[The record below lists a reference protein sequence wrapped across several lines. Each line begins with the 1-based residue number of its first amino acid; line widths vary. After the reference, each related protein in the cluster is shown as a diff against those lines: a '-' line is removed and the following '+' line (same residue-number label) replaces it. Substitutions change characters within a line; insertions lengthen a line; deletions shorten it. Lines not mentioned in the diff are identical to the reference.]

1 MVVTT
6 GFFDGVHLGH
16 RQVIESLV
24 RLARERETE
33 STVVTFW
40 PHPRTVLQN
49 DARNFRLLS
58 TLEEKRIMLLA
69 AGVDRVEVLHFTRE
83 FAALSAEEYLRKYV
97 IGQFGGEALVLGYD
111 NRMGSSADGVTD
123 VGEIAAGLGLEVVRT
138 EPVIMAGTTISST
151 KIREALASG
160 DVTSASEMLGYDF
173 SLKGV
178 VVAGNR
184 IGHTIGFPTANMQLY
199 EPLKMVPANGVYM
212 TEVMVQGGRYR
223 GITNIG
229 IRPTL
234 GRDNLPVIET
244 HILDFDEEIY
254 GLDISLSFVR
264 KIRDE
269 IRFDSLDSLRSQLQK
284 DRQVWCSI

>member
-58 TLEEKRIMLLA
+58 TLEEKRTMLLA

>member
-24 RLARERETE
+24 RLACERETE